1 MSLQYVGNTELMTV
15 ITGSLY
21 TAGDP
26 TLTLLA
32 GQGALLPATGTFW
45 IRQASLLQSSLINIL
60 KVTARTGDVL
70 TVVGGQDGTT
80 DQNILT
86 GTIMCWVLSASALQ
100 QLTVDISSTPWLSA
114 ITSKGVNYPLTATDQ
129 IVLCTNNITITL
141 PTAVGISGRWYIVKK
156 MDAPGT
162 VVSIQTTAAQTIDG
176 QAPPLDIIGQYQSW
190 TLVSNG
196 ANWFII

>member
-15 ITGSLY
+15 ITGALY
-21 TAGDP
+21 TAGDG

-45 IRQASLLQSSLINIL
+45 IRQAGLLQSSLINIL
-60 KVTARTGDVL
+60 RVTARTGDVL

-100 QLTVDISSTPWLSA
+100 QLTVDISSTPWLSNVVTKNA
-114 ITSKGVNYPLTATDQ
+114 NYPLTAADQ
-129 IVLCTNNITITL
+129 IVLGTGNITITL
-141 PTAVGISGRWYIVKK
+141 PTAVGIKGRWYIVKK

-162 VVSIQTTAAQTIDG
+162 VIAVQTTAAETIDG
-176 QAPPLDIIGQYQSW
+176 QAPPLNIIGQYQSW
-190 TLVSNG
+190 TLVSDG
-196 ANWFII
+196 AGWVII